1 MHILYHPFFLGSS
14 LRSAISKDRIDNFH
28 SQCTQIFMGFVD
40 YDSFFVL
47 FPPRKS
53 FGGSLFFNVLNS
65 ASWCRSV
72 VEKVLFIPEMF
83 PDVLNEI
90 SSNFYRMEETS
101 ERRKRKKSTK
111 HQLHILLYT
120 VRNYGKVWLYLCTVH
135 TAQTV
140 HHIYILCY
148 YSEQSLPQHNVNHF
162 IMVVWWVPV
171 HIGPWNGM
179 V

>member
-101 ERRKRKKSTK
+101 KRR
-111 HQLHILLYT
+111 
-120 VRNYGKVWLYLCTVH
+120 VREEKMHKTPTVH
-135 TAQTV
+135 TIYSTKLWKSLIVPLHSAHCT
-140 HHIYILCY
+140 HCAPHI
-148 YSEQSLPQHNVNHF
+148 HF
-162 IMVVWWVPV
+162 MLLLRTESTTA
-171 HIGPWNGM
+171 
-179 V
+179 

>member
-1 MHILYHPFFLGSS
+1 MHILFVRFSYVHPYVRAFQKIESITFIHNAHIFLWVLLTMTRFSFSS
-14 LRSAISKDRIDNFH
+14 
-28 SQCTQIFMGFVD
+28 
-40 YDSFFVL
+40 
-47 FPPRKS
+47 PPKL

-101 ERRKRKKSTK
+101 KRRERQKKSTK
-111 HQLHILLYT
+111 HQLHILCT
-120 VRNYGKVWLYLCTVH
+120 VRNYGKVWLYLYTAHTVH
-135 TAQTV
+135 TV